1 MKNKY
6 VFVLVLLAVI
16 LAAGA
21 GLTALAVH
29 YQNRDGTESDDA
41 ELTVVTSFY
50 PMYIAAENVVG
61 DCESVRLENLS
72 EPQTGCLHDYQLTTE
87 DMELLSTADVFVIN
101 GGGIENFLSRVAEQY
116 PDLTIV
122 DACEG
127 IELIDDNA
135 HVWMSVEDYMQQ
147 VQNICDGLIAAL
159 PDAAGAAP
167 AGEAA
172 DAADDT
178 AAQLRQNT
186 ADYLAQLEELAAEC
200 GDLAAE
206 LSGQP
211 VVLFHE
217 AYAYLAEELGLSVV
231 GEMDLDEER
240 QVSAGEV
247 AEILSVIEAD
257 HVPVIFAEELYA
269 KDMGDR
275 MEEETD
281 VTVLYLD
288 PLTRGDYE
296 PDSYIN
302 GMRENL
308 ALIREACVS

>member
-6 VFVLVLLAVI
+6 VFVLVLLVVI

-21 GLTALAVH
+21 GFTALAVH

-135 HVWMSVEDYMQQ
+135 HVWMSVEDYMRQ
-147 VQNICDGLIAAL
+147 VQNICDGLTAAAAWAEGGSGTEDPAEISDSAIAETFRKNTDDYLERLEDLEDECADL
-159 PDAAGAAP
+159 
-167 AGEAA
+167 AGE
-172 DAADDT
+172 
-178 AAQLRQNT
+178 
-186 ADYLAQLEELAAEC
+186 LA
-200 GDLAAE
+200 
-206 LSGQP
+206 GQP
-211 VVLFHE
+211 VILFHE
-217 AYAYLAEELGLSVV
+217 AYEYLAEELGLTVV

-240 QVSAGEV
+240 QVGAREV
-247 AEILSVIEAD
+247 SQILSVIETEQ
-257 HVPVIFAEELYA
+257 VPVIFAEELYA

-288 PLTRGDYE
+288 PLTRGEYDA
-296 PDSYIN
+296 DSYLD

-308 ALIREACVS
+308 QLIREVYN